1 MECSRTE
8 KGETLHL
15 YITFILPTIT
25 KTQQLNNVSCE
36 LFITEG
42 ASPLSHSLSHMFLFF
57 WFNDFPWVF
66 LQIKCKIK
74 KKFTKNNFFTVT
86 YMYGNCKWNQKLMHQ
101 DSMFLMIG
109 TRSIHNQIQFLY
121 IQSPNSWLILG
132 QFLNNTSL
140 LLPHSSHC
148 IITSLPLDFFISQ
161 SGNSSLSQSSFLCVL
176 LQQYIYCLHLLF

>member
-1 MECSRTE
+1 MYHVNYVSQREPLLSLTLSLICFCSFDLMIFHE
-8 KGETLHL
+8 FSSK
-15 YITFILPTIT
+15 
-25 KTQQLNNVSCE
+25 
-36 LFITEG
+36 
-42 ASPLSHSLSHMFLFF
+42 LSARL
-57 WFNDFPWVF
+57 
-66 LQIKCKIK
+66 K
-74 KKFTKNNFFTVT
+74 KNFTKNNFFTVT